1 MQDAGTTTVRLG
13 ALLLAIGALA
23 ASLPGTATAQAS
35 GQGGAAAGRSRVPTA
50 RPPLA
55 GGGVVRGRPLRGSC
69 ADIAAMPTALAE
81 EPAGRALIRFKK
93 DIEDAAV
100 RMGQRADTVRTFEL
114 RRMTEM
120 TRDVDSLMRVLMQ
133 VERAAASGQG
143 PRVIRLH
150 GSDGTT
156 LTINGQLARG
166 SVEATVRTMTPQV
179 AALVSEAGRLAQIR
193 IPLPSGWM
201 GVTLSQSV
209 REIPTEQ
216 GLLTQYCEYPVV
228 ETVTPASP
236 AEKAGI
242 ASGDTLL
249 AYNGRDLLSGPI
261 NRTTLFV
268 PNRTVRVRLRR
279 DGRTRELPVVI
290 GRTPPPER
298 RTMVTTRCVQ
308 GQGCTRTETPDTTA
322 FDVFVRLPMAGREL
336 PPGMARTTYPAPA
349 LRPPAM
355 PIEPMLTGTGMS
367 ALFGARLSNIDEEFS
382 AAVGLPVGVLVTQVP
397 AGSPA
402 AEAGLRPGEVIR
414 EVNGVALRQVSELRR
429 AVERPGVRE
438 LRLTVSGRSTPARVV
453 IVRW

>member
-1 MQDAGTTTVRLG
+1 MRDIGTITVRLG
-13 ALLLAIGALA
+13 ALLLAAGALVGA
-23 ASLPGTATAQAS
+23 LPEPALAQAS
-35 GQGGAAAGRSRVPTA
+35 GQGGASAGRTRVSPA
-50 RPPLA
+50 RPTGA
-55 GGGVVRGRPLRGSC
+55 TGGVVRGRALRGSC

-81 EPAGRALIRFKK
+81 EPAGRALIRFKQ

-100 RMGQRADTVRTFEL
+100 RMGQRTDTVGTFEF

-150 GSDGTT
+150 GSDGST
-156 LTINGQLARG
+156 LTIDGQLARG

-193 IPLPSGWM
+193 VPLPSGWM

-209 REIPTEQ
+209 REIPTAE
-216 GLLTQYCEYPVV
+216 GLLTHYCEYPVV

-249 AYNGRDLLSGPI
+249 AYNGRDLLSAPI

-298 RTMVTTRCVQ
+298 RMLVTTRCVE
-308 GQGCTRTETPDTTA
+308 GQGCTRFETPDTSA
-322 FDVFVRLPMAGREL
+322 FNVFVRLPMAGREVS
-336 PPGMARTTYPAPA
+336 PGGARTTYRTPS

-355 PIEPMLTGTGMS
+355 PVEPMLNGTGMS

-414 EVNGVALRQVSELRR
+414 EVNGAAIRHVNELRR

-438 LRLTVSGRSTPARVV
+438 IRLTVSGRSTPARVV
-453 IVRW
+453 TVRW